1 MATVHETLQDLRSD
15 YVGEANE
22 NLGHI
27 DRLIRRL
34 EADPDLT
41 ALEHLHRRFLGLAG
55 GGYTYGFPVVSTLGR
70 KGERI
75 WAPLL
80 QGGQILPP
88 RELAAC
94 QSVLGQ
100 LRAEF
105 DRLQAVYAA
114 GPWVRRGTPRTRTWA
129 ARDLAS

>member
-1 MATVHETLQDLRSD
+1 MATVHETLQDLRSE

-34 EADPDLT
+34 EAERDLT

-55 GGYTYGFPVVSTLGR
+55 SGYTYGFPVVSTLGR

-75 WAPLL
+75 CAPLL
-80 QGGQILPP
+80 QQGQGLSPG
-88 RELAAC
+88 RLVAC
-94 QSVLGQ
+94 RAVLDE

-105 DRLQAVYAA
+105 DRLRALYSA
-114 GPWVRRGTPRTRTWA
+114 GPWVRRDPPRTRTWA
-129 ARDLAS
+129 AWDLAS

>member
-1 MATVHETLQDLRSD
+1 MATVHETLQDLRTE

-27 DRLIRRL
+27 DRLVRRL
-34 EADPDLT
+34 EANPDLT

-75 WAPLL
+75 CAPLL

-88 RELAAC
+88 EELAAC
-94 QSVLGQ
+94 RSVLAL

-105 DRLQAVYAA
+105 DRLQAVYTS
-114 GPWVRRGTPRTRTWA
+114 GPWVRRATPRTQTWA
-129 ARDLAS
+129 NWDLAS

>member
-1 MATVHETLQDLRSD
+1 MATVHETLQDLRSE

-75 WAPLL
+75 CAPLL
-80 QGGQILPP
+80 QSGQILPP
-88 RELAAC
+88 GELAAC

-114 GPWVRRGTPRTRTWA
+114 GPWVRRDTPRTRTWA